1 METFKDIIK
10 YLVGLA
16 IVGIVLWVA
25 VEWVSTINK
34 GHGEF
39 WRDMDGD
46 DVVTYKDNFVRVLY
60 PAGIVILNIVNP
72 ILDSDFGKY
81 FEISPIDITN
91 KATSWSGIFFYVI
104 VLPTCISLAA
114 RFLAKI
120 FNVDDEFE

>member
-46 DVVTYKDNFVRVLY
+46 DVEITAIYWEDKERKSHYSHDELWEM
-60 PAGIVILNIVNP
+60 
-72 ILDSDFGKY
+72 DSDLA
-81 FEISPIDITN
+81 EDIL
-91 KATSWSGIFFYVI
+91 SYI
-104 VLPTCISLAA
+104 
-114 RFLAKI
+114 
-120 FNVDDEFE
+120 DDEFLHSEDFWLTKMGYDF